1 MSSIF
6 LSKCAASLFSRLCCI
21 LSSWPELL
29 SLVYVLVIFEVIG
42 HFYKS
47 TFEFFIWL
55 LTHFSVFGFSS
66 CFPLLPC
73 LFMFLVFLC
82 CALLLLSGYLLQFYL
97 RILVNSPHLR
107 PQVPVPL
114 RRENKALL
122 DAPCFLSAYC
132 TATWC
137 CILSRTLSF
146 CFFSVAVF
154 GHSVL
159 FFAVCDVLSSFV
171 DIFVTVNSR
180 VFFLTLLSHHVTQ
193 SGFWSL
199 FLSWRFF

>member
-122 DAPCFLSAYC
+122 DAPSVFSQPTVQPHGAAFSPGHYLSVSFLLQFLGIQSSSLQCVMSCPALW
-132 TATWC
+132 TFLW
-137 CILSRTLSF
+137 LLTL
-146 CFFSVAVF
+146 
-154 GHSVL
+154 G
-159 FFAVCDVLSSFV
+159 
-171 DIFVTVNSR
+171 
-180 VFFLTLLSHHVTQ
+180 FFLTLLSHHVTQ